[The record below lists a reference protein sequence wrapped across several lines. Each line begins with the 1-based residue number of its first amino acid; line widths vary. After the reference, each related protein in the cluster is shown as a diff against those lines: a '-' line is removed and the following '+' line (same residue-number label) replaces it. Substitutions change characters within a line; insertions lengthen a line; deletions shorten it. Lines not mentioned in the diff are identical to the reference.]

1 MKKYFSLITGV
12 VALGTEVL
20 IFLSLMEMPPFNK
33 GGSDIIWGLPF
44 FGLVVLGLAVS
55 GLIAAVSVRH
65 RAIRGEKL
73 VTADF

>member
-1 MKKYFSLITGV
+1 
-12 VALGTEVL
+12 
-20 IFLSLMEMPPFNK
+20 MEMPPFNK
-33 GGSDIIWGLPF
+33 GGRDIIWGLPF